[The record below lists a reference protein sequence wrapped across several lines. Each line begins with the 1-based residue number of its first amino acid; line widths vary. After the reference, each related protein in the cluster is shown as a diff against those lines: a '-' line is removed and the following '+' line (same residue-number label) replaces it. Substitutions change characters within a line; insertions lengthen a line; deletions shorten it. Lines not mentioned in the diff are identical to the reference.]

1 MSQVNNTLKV
11 AKWEIQRNIKN
22 KAFLISILLTPL
34 MMLAFAFIPTLL
46 TKLETDKPFDLYL
59 VDNLGIYESI
69 SQSSSMENVN
79 FILTTETRQQL
90 EDKVRNNKNQGFV
103 IIDNADIDKG
113 QITIYTDTEG
123 QGNLSS
129 VYNIL
134 QSVLQNYKL
143 KTSGLSERQIDY
155 INQPLVINTA
165 SIENVEKEKSLPEKA
180 VPAIFAGILYFTV
193 FTSGTMTFQSAL
205 QEKKDKM
212 VELVLSSIQAKDLMQ
227 GKILGYFVLG
237 LIQVS
242 VWITFA
248 IPIAQLY
255 LKIPV
260 LQYLMV
266 PEIIPMAFFA
276 LAGYLMFSAI
286 FVAIGATMEDAQSG
300 SSFQGVI
307 FLLPM
312 IPVFVIGPII
322 ANPSGIIAIFG
333 TYFPLTSPGVM
344 LARLSISGNLPLWE
358 MLLSASIL
366 LLTIFVIMRLAGK
379 LFRVAI
385 LMYGKD
391 ASFTEVI
398 KWIRY

>member
-1 MSQVNNTLKV
+1 MNNTLKV
-11 AKWEIQRNIKN
+11 AKWEIQRNVKN

-34 MMLAFAFIPTLL
+34 MMLFFAFIPTLL
-46 TKLETDKPFDLYL
+46 TKLETDKPFDLYI
-59 VDNLGIYESI
+59 VDNIDIYESI
-69 SQSSSMENVN
+69 SSQSMENVN

-90 EDKVRNNKNQGFV
+90 ENKIKNNKKQGFV
-103 IIDNADIDKG
+103 IIDDTVIENG
-113 QITIYTDTEG
+113 QITIYTDAEG
-123 QGNLSS
+123 QGSLSQANS
-129 VYNIL
+129 IL
-134 QSVLQNYKL
+134 QSVIYNYKL
-143 KTSGLSERQIDY
+143 KTSGLSESQIGY

-165 SIENVEKEKSLPEKA
+165 SIENAENEKSFPEKA

-391 ASFTEVI
+391 ASFSEII
-398 KWIRY
+398 KWMRY